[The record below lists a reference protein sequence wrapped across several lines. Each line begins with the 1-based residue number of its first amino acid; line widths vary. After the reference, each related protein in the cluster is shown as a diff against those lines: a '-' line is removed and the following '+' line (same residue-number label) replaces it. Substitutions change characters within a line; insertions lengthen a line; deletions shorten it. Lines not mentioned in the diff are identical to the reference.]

1 MSKYTL
7 KNLTADLKFQ
17 VKYAGK
23 RIGQYLADLGSA
35 LTGRT
40 RKQAEYLDG
49 LLDNTITAIARISSE
64 NVLLKRRIAELESKP
79 KALKKIKGETTA
91 KKNARPKKSE

>member
-1 MSKYTL
+1 MSKYTV
-7 KNLTADLKFQ
+7 KNITNEIKFQ

-64 NVLLKRRIAELESKP
+64 NVQLKRKIAELQDGPAKP
-79 KALKKIKGETTA
+79 KTA
-91 KKNARPKKSE
+91 KKTARPKKSE